1 MTREVTMNIDL
12 GARDGKKEV
21 TAIQPDWSD
30 ER

>member
-1 MTREVTMNIDL
+1 MRREVTMNIDL
-12 GARDGKKEV
+12 AAQDGKREV